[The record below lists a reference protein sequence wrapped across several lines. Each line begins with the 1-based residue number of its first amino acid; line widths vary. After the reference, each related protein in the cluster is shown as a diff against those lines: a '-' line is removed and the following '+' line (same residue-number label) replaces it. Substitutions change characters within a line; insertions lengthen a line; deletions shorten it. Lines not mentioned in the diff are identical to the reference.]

1 MFIVRF
7 IVASMRTALKS
18 LLFLPLSLM
27 AAQLP
32 DPAYVP
38 NVPAPE
44 YAPAPIVLFDHGH
57 NNFHRVDQRYNGF
70 RDLLTADGYNVR
82 AIDGQFAAVDVSTG
96 LPAQT
101 VFDNEKGKARM
112 LVIANACGI
121 VYQTY
126 PCDTT
131 NPALTDLEVSKIIT
145 WVRGGGSLLLIFDH
159 TPFNQVTNLT
169 SALGIDIVGSGY
181 ATYNGIGKIDFPRN
195 AGLNQNSV
203 IANGRSANEVINQVR
218 VFTGSAFRLS
228 ATPAQNA
235 IYQPLLTL
243 PSGAISSGGE
253 SVAGAYMGMAMRLGA
268 GRVYVSSEAGMFS
281 AQVQTDSTG
290 RVASYMGI
298 NDPGA
303 AYNAQYLLNIVH
315 WLEGKLFDGQ
325 LEKNGPDL
333 VVASVTG
340 SIIASTNTLSLAYT
354 VCNLGNANS
363 NNSVDM
369 AIYLSQDEIITNSDT
384 FIRYVSVPPLGPR
397 QCVSRADTAA
407 SGTPGT
413 YYLGA
418 ILDYTKR
425 VIETYEGNN
434 IFTGATISLPVL
446 TLPDLVAKT
455 VSGPTTGRAGGSV
468 VVSYSVCNQGVF
480 PGNYF
485 GTGIYLSSDSN
496 ITSSDYSLGVAG
508 PDSLAAGACL
518 PGNNVTM
525 TIPTN
530 TPPGTYYLGM
540 ITDIYGAVEELKK
553 NNNVLTGNKITISP

>member
-1 MFIVRF
+1 MSIARF
-7 IVASMRTALKS
+7 ILARAHTVFTCF
-18 LLFLPLSLM
+18 LLIPLSLM

-32 DPAYVP
+32 DPVFVP
-38 NVPAPE
+38 NVLTPE

-57 NNFHRVDQRYNGF
+57 NNFNRIDQRYNGF

-82 AIDGQFAAVDVSTG
+82 AIDGQFAAVDLSTG
-96 LPAQT
+96 LPVQT
-101 VFDNEKGKARM
+101 VFDNEKGKAPI
-112 LVIANACGI
+112 LVIARPCG
-121 VYQTY
+121 TSL
-126 PCDTT
+126 CNTT
-131 NPALTDLEVSKIIT
+131 DPALTDLEVSKIIT

-159 TPFNQVTNLT
+159 DPLNHVTNLAT
-169 SALGIDIVGSGY
+169 ALGIDIVGLRGY
-181 ATYNGIGKIDFPRN
+181 VTDNNGIANIDFPRT
-195 AGLNQNSV
+195 AGLNPNSV
-203 IANGRSANEVINQVR
+203 ITNGRSANEAINQVR

-243 PSGAISSGGE
+243 PLRAITTEGTP
-253 SVAGAYMGMAMRLGA
+253 VAGAYMGMAMRLGA

-281 AQVQTDSTG
+281 AQVLTDRTG
-290 RVASYMGI
+290 RVASYIGI

-315 WLEGKLFDGQ
+315 WLEGKLFDSQ
-325 LEKNGPDL
+325 LDKNGADIL
-333 VVASVTG
+333 VTSVTG

-354 VCNLGNANS
+354 VCNFGNASS

-397 QCVSRADTAA
+397 QCVSRTDTAA

-434 IFTGATISLPVL
+434 TYTGATISLPVL
-446 TLPDLVAKT
+446 TLP
-455 VSGPTTGRAGGSV
+455 
-468 VVSYSVCNQGVF
+468 
-480 PGNYF
+480 
-485 GTGIYLSSDSN
+485 
-496 ITSSDYSLGVAG
+496 
-508 PDSLAAGACL
+508 
-518 PGNNVTM
+518 
-525 TIPTN
+525 
-530 TPPGTYYLGM
+530 
-540 ITDIYGAVEELKK
+540 
-553 NNNVLTGNKITISP
+553 